1 MVITATGRS
10 RRTAPGTCALLC
22 AACCALFTAAAAS
35 QVTEQELILRS
46 LTAERQL
53 LTAELEEYNRTIEL
67 LQSDGTPPEQSA
79 NPAVRKLAEEVV
91 ALRERLVAITE
102 REVTLL
108 QEQIVASRHEPQE
121 PAVVPA
127 AEPEPPAQALE
138 TKPLRAHPA
147 QDVLEQEAATVDRLH
162 TLLEGYYIEQQEAA
176 RVLPTPDELARRERA
191 QRDAQTMERIPFSV
205 DKVRLTGAEGST
217 ALADIT
223 ARLMDPTIPES
234 RRDIA
239 PICNIRTRLFD
250 TLVASESR
258 SLRPVG
264 KNHYIARV
272 RLQPGDT
279 TLTILSNRWE
289 LNLPLH
295 TSAGDFLITLYR
307 PPGGTEELHVFEVK
321 ELLAS
326 DNPHIPAWLPAELEL
341 HAPAG

>member
-1 MVITATGRS
+1 MVITATALA
-10 RRTAPGTCALLC
+10 RRTAPGNPLALLC
-22 AACCALFTAAAAS
+22 LLYCAFLAATAHAGSAANEQALH
-35 QVTEQELILRS
+35 S

-53 LTAELEEYNRTIEL
+53 LRAELAEYSRAIEL
-67 LQSDGTPPEQSA
+67 LQTDGTPPEQSA

-91 ALRERLVAITE
+91 ALRARLVAITR

-108 QEQIVASRHEPQE
+108 QEEIVA
-121 PAVVPA
+121 PAGATEA
-127 AEPEPPAQALE
+127 AGATLQPPAKVLE
-138 TKPLRAHPA
+138 SKPLRAQPA
-147 QDVLEQEAATVDRLH
+147 QDVLAEEAASVDRLH
-162 TLLEGYYIEQQEAA
+162 SLLQGYYTEQEETD
-176 RVLPTPDELARRERA
+176 RVLPTQDELARRESA

-223 ARLMDPTIPES
+223 TRLMDPSIPES
-234 RRDIA
+234 SRDIA

-279 TLTILSNRWE
+279 TLTIRSNRWE

-295 TSAGDFLITLYR
+295 ADASDFLVTLYH
-307 PPGGTEELHVFEVK
+307 PPGGTEELHVFAVED
-321 ELLAS
+321 LLALQ
-326 DNPHIPAWLPAELEL
+326 DPHIPAWLPAELEL
-341 HAPAG
+341 TAPTG